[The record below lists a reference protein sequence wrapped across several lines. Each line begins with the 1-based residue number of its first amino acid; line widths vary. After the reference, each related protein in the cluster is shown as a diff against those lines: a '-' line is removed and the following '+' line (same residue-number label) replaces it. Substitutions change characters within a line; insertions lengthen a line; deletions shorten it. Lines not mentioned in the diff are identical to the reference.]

1 MTKSKTFFA
10 RFSLPILMAFAF
22 ATPLL
27 IQGAQKAIKSNANK
41 VQDWLPKN
49 FRETTELRWFRQHFV
64 ADQFVLISWDGCT
77 LGDNPELPDAKPDDP
92 RIERLA
98 KYLTQGTDPDVKPA
112 PGEPAGYKGMFQA
125 VTTARRLLDD
135 LTSKPSEI
143 PYVEARER
151 LQDVL

>member
-1 MTKSKTFFA
+1 MTKSKPFFA
-10 RFSLPILMAFAF
+10 RYSLLILMLFAF

-27 IQGAQKAIKSNANK
+27 LQGAQKAVKSNSNK
-41 VQDWLPKN
+41 VQDWLPKT

-64 ADQFVLISWDGCT
+64 ADQFVVISWDGCT

-98 KYLTQGTDPDVKPA
+98 KFLLGADTDAKLA

-143 PYVEARER
+143 PYA
-151 LQDVL
+151 